1 MATIGQAMFVG
12 SDVIVRCDDNWTCCQ
27 REQAQAKV
35 KNLDDAC
42 PCPVKKRKVST
53 TSKRA
58 KKNCQSRETGRLL
71 REMDADAAQG
81 AKDNASS
88 PCLAEQME
96 KDWKNGNQSTTDM
109 DVQMDHPV
117 EVKFGGPA
125 NTTLKALDT
134 EVNNFFGGV
143 AKNISKKMAAQ
154 GETDITSFSLVC
166 GPPCK
171 PPKKGDEKKDYSHG
185 KKKAYP
191 KNPKPEF
198 VTPELP

>member
-12 SDVIVRCDDNWTCCQ
+12 TDVIVRCDDNWTCCQ
-27 REQAQAKV
+27 REQAQKKV
-35 KNLDDAC
+35 ENLHGAC
-42 PCPVKKRKVST
+42 PCPIKTRKVSS
-53 TSKRA
+53 TSKKA

-71 REMDADAAQG
+71 REMDADPAQG

-88 PCLAEQME
+88 DCLAEQME
-96 KDWKNGNQSTTDM
+96 RDWKNGKQSTSDM

-125 NTTLKALDT
+125 NTTLKALDS

-143 AKNISKKMAAQ
+143 AKNISAKMVAQ
-154 GETDITSFSLVC
+154 GQSEITSFSLVC

-171 PPKKGDEKKDYSHG
+171 PPKASDKNKDFSTGPKKS
-185 KKKAYP
+185 YP